1 MVGSISTVIFIKD
14 NTRAIVK
21 ETELLRGT
29 IYEEIPTLAYRLGT
43 MSLSIEE
50 KSISKDRFV
59 ILVVLKLPIIKRK
72 ELKVMCS
79 RQE

>member
-1 MVGSISTVIFIKD
+1 MVGSISTVIFFKD

-43 MSLSIEE
+43 MSIVHSG
-50 KSISKDRFV
+50 
-59 ILVVLKLPIIKRK
+59 
-72 ELKVMCS
+72 KVNK
-79 RQE
+79 